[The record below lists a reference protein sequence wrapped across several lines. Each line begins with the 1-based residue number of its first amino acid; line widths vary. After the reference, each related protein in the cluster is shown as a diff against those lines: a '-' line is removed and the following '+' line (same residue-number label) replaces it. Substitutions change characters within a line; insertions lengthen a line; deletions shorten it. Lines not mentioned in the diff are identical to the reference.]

1 MTNGSKAQMSP
12 SFSQAK
18 AEFSKTKTM
27 LRRER
32 VPETRS
38 RYEVQRPGM
47 GKHPT
52 GSHYRIMNVQ

>member
-1 MTNGSKAQMSP
+1 MSP
-12 SFSQAK
+12 SSSQAK